1 MKIFGKS
8 FLYKFVV
15 VMGLVGFGLQ
25 GVADESATALSRQQL
40 DMFRE
45 TAKDLRCPTCQGLSI
60 LESEATFSVQMKNVV
75 KDKIREGMAKEQI
88 LDFFMER
95 YGPWILRKPP
105 VSGVNALAWI
115 LPVGTMILGPIFIW
129 LFVWRRRSESN
140 SGGVR
145 SRQDIVN
152 EFKEALAQKGIS

>member
-1 MKIFGKS
+1 MKDVGRI
-8 FLYKFVV
+8 FLYKILFVL
-15 VMGLVGFGLQ
+15 GLVGFGLQ
-25 GVADESATALSRQQL
+25 GIADEAATSLSRQQL

-105 VSGVNALAWI
+105 VSGINALAWV

-129 LFVWRRRSESN
+129 LFVWRRRRETG

-145 SRQDIVN
+145 SRQDIVK